1 MALYPDPEESGS
13 DLEASRERGFYPA
26 HFEDMARLQTETDA
40 IIPRRDRV
48 AIFIDGSNLLHAAAH
63 LNIEVNYSRLLIS
76 LARDRQ
82 ILRAYFYTGVDT
94 HNEKQQGFLLWM
106 QRNGYHVVAKDL
118 QSLPDGS
125 RRASLEVEIAVDMM
139 TLSSYCENLVLVSGN
154 GNLAYLLGQ
163 LAYRGANVEVISLR
177 LMTSESLIS
186 AADHYIDLASLRED
200 IRKL

>member
-1 MALYPDPEESGS
+1 MVLYPDPEESGS
-13 DLEASRERGFYPA
+13 NLEASHEREF
-26 HFEDMARLQTETDA
+26 HTTHSTDMARLQSDLDA

-48 AIFIDGSNLLHAAAH
+48 AIFIDGSNLLHAASH
-63 LNIEVNYSRLLIS
+63 LNIEINYSRLLPS

-82 ILRAYFYTGVDT
+82 ILRAYFYTGVDSS
-94 HNEKQQGFLLWM
+94 NEKQQGFLLWM

-125 RRASLEVEIAVDMM
+125 RRASLEVEIAVDMI
-139 TLSSYCENLVLVSGN
+139 TLASYCENLVLVSGN
-154 GNLAYLLGQ
+154 GNLTYVLGQ

-186 AADHYIDLASLRED
+186 AADSYIDLASLREE